1 MNDFFDNVEEMYRKL
16 KILEYSDCACRIW
29 NCDESGICTAVVSQ
43 QILAKRGS
51 RWVHETGGGF
61 GQETITVHA
70 CGQLVGTGS
79 LLTLFIKG
87 SIYTPHGHAMALMVQ
102 CTVPAHLDG
111 WRRSIS
117 FRG

>member
-1 MNDFFDNVEEMYRKL
+1 MIFFNNVEEMYRKL

-51 RWVHETGGGF
+51 RWVHETGGGS

-70 CGQLVGTGS
+70 CGSASGDR
-79 LLTLFIKG
+79 LLPYIVYKG
-87 SIYTPHGHAMALMVQ
+87 STYTPHGRVMALIVQ

-111 WRRSIS
+111 WRKSIS
-117 FRG
+117 FCE